1 MSDQTVVFLH
11 GIGQGTESWDAQLA
25 ALPAGMT
32 GVAVPLPGL
41 RDGDPA
47 AFSLAAPARSV
58 RDELDRRGVTVAH
71 LCGLSLGAMV
81 ATRFALDY
89 PERVASL
96 VLSGGQVHPNPVL
109 MGVQNAIMR
118 VLPARMVTAPGMS
131 KKTLLG
137 VLDTMRTVDF
147 RGELSKIAAP
157 TLVLCGSKD
166 RPNLPAARLL
176 AAGISGAQ
184 LQIVPG
190 AGHEWNTQMPDEFST
205 RLRAFYS
212 QHAA

>member
-11 GIGQGTESWDAQLA
+11 GIGQGPESWDAQLA
-25 ALPAGMT
+25 ALPARMA
-32 GVAVPLPGL
+32 GVAVSLH
-41 RDGDPA
+41 GDPA
-47 AFSLAAPARSV
+47 AFSLAAAARSV
-58 RDELDRRGVTVAH
+58 RDELDRRGVQVAH

-96 VLSGGQVHPNPVL
+96 VLSGSQVHPNPVL

-147 RGELSKIAAP
+147 RGELSRIAAP

-166 RPNLPAARLL
+166 RPNLTAARQL
-176 AAGISGAQ
+176 AAGIPGAQ
-184 LQIVPG
+184 LQVVPG
-190 AGHEWNTQMPDEFST
+190 AGHEWNTQMPDEFSV
-205 RLRAFYS
+205 RLRAFYA

>member
-1 MSDQTVVFLH
+1 
-11 GIGQGTESWDAQLA
+11 
-25 ALPAGMT
+25 MT

-47 AFSLAAPARSV
+47 AFSLAAAARSV
-58 RDELDRRGVTVAH
+58 LDELDRRGVTVAH
-71 LCGLSLGAMV
+71 LRGLSLGAMV
-81 ATRFALDY
+81 ATRLALDY

-137 VLDTMRTVDF
+137 VLDTMRTVDL
-147 RGELSKIAAP
+147 RGELSRIAAP

-166 RPNLPAARLL
+166 RPNLPAARQL
-176 AAGISGAQ
+176 AAGIRGAQ
-184 LQIVPG
+184 LQVVRG

-212 QHAA
+212 HHAA